1 MSGIEIFFVGGI
13 LLCCVVMV
21 AWLMF
26 DVKQRMRDKPDSPP
40 DKQETEKEPATETER
55 PTEETSCIG
64 ASSFEIDRLEELMEK
79 VAKETF
85 KTMIPLAMNEIA
97 GDVNQKD
104 VEFAPD
110 PEETADEKPE
120 PEKRFSPM
128 TSEEIADAFETD
140 IRDFDDSGPAAPMAK
155 GATLDEI
162 EEAFDTALSPDATPE
177 QQAEAGKVLSE
188 VKDTELYDRLAS
200 TNDDIDRKV
209 NLCIKMSIKA
219 DIEARNAKMSPP
231 RRKVVS
237 KTVSVEI
244 PMDDPDGFDLA
255 SLLP

>member
-26 DVKQRMRDKPDSPP
+26 DAKQRMRDKPYSPL
-40 DKQETEKEPATETER
+40 DKPETENASVAETEKTAED
-55 PTEETSCIG
+55 TSCIG
-64 ASSFEIDRLEELMEK
+64 VSSFEIDRLEELMEK

-97 GDVNQKD
+97 GDVNLKD
-104 VEFAPD
+104 VEFVPD
-110 PEETADEKPE
+110 PEETAVEKPK

-200 TNDDIDRKV
+200 TNDDIDRRV

-231 RRKVVS
+231 RRKVVN

-244 PMDDPDGFDLA
+244 PMDDPDGFDLV

>member
-21 AWLMF
+21 GWLMF
-26 DVKQRMRDKPDSPP
+26 DAKQRMRDKPDNPT
-40 DKQETEKEPATETER
+40 DKQESEKEPAPETDKTAED
-55 PTEETSCIG
+55 TSCIG
-64 ASSFEIDRLEELMEK
+64 ASSFEIDRMEAMMERI
-79 VAKETF
+79 AKETF

-97 GDVNQKD
+97 GDVNLKD

-110 PEETADEKPE
+110 SEETIEEKPE
-120 PEKRFSPM
+120 PEKRFKPM

-140 IRDFDDSGPAAPMAK
+140 IRDFDDSGPAAPMAS
-155 GATLDEI
+155 GASLDEI
-162 EEAFDTALSPDATPE
+162 EDAFDTALSPDATPE
-177 QQAEAGKVLSE
+177 QQADAGKVLSE
-188 VKDTELYDRLAS
+188 VKDTELYERLAS
-200 TNDDIDRKV
+200 ANDDIDRRV

-219 DIEARNAKMSPP
+219 DIESKNSKVSPP

-244 PMDDPDGFDLA
+244 PMDDPDGFDLS

>member
-97 GDVNQKD
+97 GDVNLKD

-162 EEAFDTALSPDATPE
+162 EEAFDTALSPDATPQ

-188 VKDTELYDRLAS
+188 VKDTELYDRL
-200 TNDDIDRKV
+200 DFRY
-209 NLCIKMSIKA
+209 
-219 DIEARNAKMSPP
+219 E
-231 RRKVVS
+231 
-237 KTVSVEI
+237 EI
-244 PMDDPDGFDLA
+244 VLWF
-255 SLLP
+255 